1 MSKMSELARLMTEL
15 KRCGEILIGVS
26 ETLTEM
32 FCNGAEGKEV
42 VKTAPEQ
49 ETITEN
55 PSEATDT
62 GEQQPEK
69 KEEPKPLTIEE
80 VRAVL
85 AEKSRAG
92 HTAKVKELLAKHG
105 SANRRLSE
113 IKPAEYAALLADAE
127 VL

>member
-1 MSKMSELARLMTEL
+1 MSKMSELARLMAEL
-15 KRCGEILIGVS
+15 KHCGEILIGVS
-26 ETLTEM
+26 ESLTEM
-32 FCNGAEGKEV
+32 FRSGAVEKETVKAMTESEV
-42 VKTAPEQ
+42 VKEK
-49 ETITEN
+49 
-55 PSEATDT
+55 PSETADT
-62 GEQQPEK
+62 GEQQPEE
-69 KEEPKPLTIEE
+69 KEAPKPLTIEE

>member
-1 MSKMSELARLMTEL
+1 MSKMSELARLMAEL
-15 KRCGEILIGVS
+15 KHCGEILIGVS
-26 ETLTEM
+26 ESLTEM
-32 FCNGAEGKEV
+32 FRSGAVEKETL
-42 VKTAPEQ
+42 KAMTESEA
-49 ETITEN
+49 ITEN

-62 GEQQPEK
+62 GEQQPEE
-69 KEEPKPLTIEE
+69 KEAPKPLTIEE

>member
-32 FCNGAEGKEV
+32 FGSGATEKET
-42 VKTAPEQ
+42 VKAMTESETAKEK
-49 ETITEN
+49 
-55 PSEATDT
+55 PSETADM
-62 GEQQPEK
+62 GEHQPEE
-69 KEEPKPLTIEE
+69 KEESKPLTIAE

-85 AEKSRAG
+85 AEKTRAG